1 MNFDL
6 SFKNNTEKGSIV
18 KPVSRILVQ
27 LVEYNYIIDK
37 PLSRVLVQLG
47 EYNYI
52 IDKPVSRILVQLVEY
67 NYIIDKPVSRI
78 LVQLVEYN
86 YNRYTCIQSTSSA
99 RRIQLYNR

>member
-18 KPVSRILVQ
+18 KPVSRV
-27 LVEYNYIIDK
+27 
-37 PLSRVLVQLG
+37 
-47 EYNYI
+47 
-52 IDKPVSRILVQLVEY
+52 LVQLVEY

-86 YNRYTCIQSTSSA
+86 YNR
-99 RRIQLYNR
+99 